1 MRAFRAIVL
10 STLAA
15 LSLLVGTTSA
25 ASAAPAAIGKYVA
38 LGDSYAVGV
47 GTYGY
52 DDPNDPCRRGPFAY
66 PRLWAAA
73 HPSTAFVEASCSGAE
88 TADVLTS
95 QLPLVTPDTSL
106 VTIQVGG
113 NDAGFVDVLVG
124 CTFGSDAD
132 CVARTQAASQV
143 VRTTVAPALQK
154 TYAAVRA
161 NAPSARVVVIGY
173 PRIYK
178 PGGTCFGQLSAPKQ
192 AAINA
197 SADVLASVT
206 AAQASAAGF
215 TFLDA
220 RATFSGH
227 EICTSDWY
235 LTALEIFKL
244 NESFHPN
251 KKGHQL
257 GYFAPLNAITG

>member
-1 MRAFRAIVL
+1 MRALRAIVVPL
-10 STLAA
+10 LAA

-25 ASAAPAAIGKYVA
+25 ATAAPRAIAKYVA

-66 PRLWAAA
+66 SRLWAAA
-73 HPSTAFVEASCSGAE
+73 HPATAFTEASCSGAK
-88 TADVLTS
+88 TADVLTA

-124 CTFGSDAD
+124 CTFGSDSD
-132 CVARTQAASQV
+132 CVTRTRAASEV
-143 VRTTVAPALQK
+143 VRTTVGPALQK

-178 PGGTCFGQLSAPKQ
+178 AGGTCFGQLSAPKQ

-197 SADVLASVT
+197 SADVLAGVT

-220 RATFSGH
+220 RTTFAGH

>member
-1 MRAFRAIVL
+1 MRALRAIVVPL
-10 STLAA
+10 LAA

-25 ASAAPAAIGKYVA
+25 ATAAPRAIAKYVA

-73 HPSTAFVEASCSGAE
+73 HPATAFTEASCSGAK
-88 TADVLTS
+88 TADVLST

-124 CTFGSDAD
+124 CTFGSDSD
-132 CVARTQAASQV
+132 CVTRTQAASEV

-178 PGGTCFGQLSAPKQ
+178 AGGTCFGQLSAPKQ

-197 SADVLASVT
+197 SADVLAGVT

-220 RATFSGH
+220 RTTFAGH

-257 GYFAPLNAITG
+257 GYFAPLNSITG

>member
-1 MRAFRAIVL
+1 
-10 STLAA
+10 
-15 LSLLVGTTSA
+15 
-25 ASAAPAAIGKYVA
+25 
-38 LGDSYAVGV
+38 
-47 GTYGY
+47 
-52 DDPNDPCRRGPFAY
+52 
-66 PRLWAAA
+66 
-73 HPSTAFVEASCSGAE
+73 
-88 TADVLTS
+88 
-95 QLPLVTPDTSL
+95 DTSL
-106 VTIQVGG
+106 VTVQVGG

-124 CTFGSDAD
+124 CTFGSDSD
-132 CVARTQAASQV
+132 CVARTQAASEI
-143 VRTTVAPALQK
+143 VRTAVAPALQK
-154 TYAAVRA
+154 TYAAIRA
-161 NAPSARVVVIGY
+161 NAPSAKVVVIGY

-220 RATFSGH
+220 RTTFNGH

-257 GYFAPLNAITG
+257 GYFGPLNAITG

>member
-1 MRAFRAIVL
+1 MRALRAIVVPL
-10 STLAA
+10 LAT

-25 ASAAPAAIGKYVA
+25 ATAAPLAIAKYVA
-38 LGDSYAVGV
+38 LGDSYTVGV

-73 HPSTAFVEASCSGAE
+73 HPATAFTEASCSGAR
-88 TADVLTS
+88 TADVLAT

-124 CTFGSDAD
+124 CTFGSDSD
-132 CVARTQAASQV
+132 CVTRTQAASEI
-143 VRTTVAPALQK
+143 VRATVAPALQK

-161 NAPSARVVVIGY
+161 NAPSARVIVIGY
-173 PRIYK
+173 PHVYQA
-178 PGGTCFGQLSAPKQ
+178 GGTCFGQLSAPKQ

-197 SADVLASVT
+197 TADVLAGVT
-206 AAQASAAGF
+206 ATQASAAGF

-220 RATFSGH
+220 RTTFAGH

-257 GYFAPLNAITG
+257 GYFVPLNSITG